1 MFRKIS
7 LVVAVLAALAIVPQ
21 AHAAAKGDMMLG
33 VRGGASL
40 PMSDFSDLTKT
51 GFLGGA
57 DFTYMVNPKFGVGV
71 DGSYVVNK
79 VKDELIEPAVSNGI
93 TDAKVTQIQFG
104 ANAKYFFPME
114 GSAMPYIVG
123 GIGGVN
129 GKLETTPDNG
139 NKSSTKGGGRIGLG
153 GNFKAGSSLLV
164 NLEGNFNYV
173 KTKDDATGAKNT
185 EYISILGGVTFP
197 LGGSK

>member
-7 LVVAVLAALAIVPQ
+7 LVFAVLAALAIVPQ

-57 DFTYMVNPKFGVGV
+57 DFTYMLNPKFGIGV
-71 DGSYVVNK
+71 DGSYVTNSW
-79 VKDELIEPAVSNGI
+79 KDELIVAPL
-93 TDAKVTQIQFG
+93 TDAKITQIQFG
-104 ANAKYFFPME
+104 ANGKYFFPME

-123 GIGGVN
+123 GLGMTN
-129 GKLETTPDNG
+129 GKASTTPDTG
-139 NKSSTKGGGRIGLG
+139 GDSSTDFGGRIGLG
-153 GNFKAGSSLLV
+153 GNFKAGSSLMI

-173 KTKDDATGAKNT
+173 NSKDDATGAKNT